1 MSGTNPVGSWTL
13 PLSTGGAVQDP
24 TTYKGNIDAG
34 FAVAQRVADAFAPR
48 PANPLAMSI
57 VVDPGFI
64 ARESP
69 SGQQSIVEIGQ
80 QSVTIAAAPGAPLS
94 RIDLVVID
102 AATGAASVVTGTPGS
117 PPSAPALP
125 PGKRQV
131 AQIAVTSGASAITAA
146 AITDLRAVWGAG
158 GGSGVPWA
166 LAAGS
171 ADAITASYAPRTP
184 NPIPDGL
191 ILGFRAQA
199 ANATVSPSF
208 APDGQTPHAITK
220 KGGAAL
226 LAGDIPGALAECLVR
241 YNLANAR
248 WELLNPANTPP
259 AIPSGTLMPY
269 AGSSAPSGW
278 LLCYGQ
284 VVSRTSYAALFAV
297 IGTGFGGGD
306 GSTTF
311 NVPDLRGRA
320 VFGLDNMGGAAAGRI
335 TSAGSGILG
344 TTLGAVGGD
353 EHMQAHG
360 HSASVSDPGHAHS
373 LNLYDAGTG
382 NGPLANAGNGDF
394 FGTAAVTAGATGVG
408 VSIGNTGSG
417 GSQNMPPAIVLNF
430 LIKT

>member
-1 MSGTNPVGSWTL
+1 MSGTNPVGSWAL

-24 TTYKGNIDAG
+24 TTYKGNIDSG

-48 PANPLAMSI
+48 PANPLAMSV

-64 ARESP
+64 AQVNP
-69 SGQQSIVEIGQ
+69 FGQQSIAEIGQ
-80 QSVTIAAAPGAPLS
+80 QSVTIAAAPGAPSS

-102 AATGAASVVTGTPGS
+102 AATGAASVLTGTPGS
-117 PPSAPALP
+117 PPSVPAMP

-131 AQIAVTSGASAITAA
+131 ARVAVASGAGAITAA
-146 AITDLRAVWGAG
+146 AITDLRAVWGTGDA
-158 GGSGVPWA
+158 SAAPWA

-171 ADAITASYAPRTP
+171 ADAITASYAPPTP

-199 ANATVSPSF
+199 ANATASPSF
-208 APDGQTPHAITK
+208 APDGQTPHPITK

-226 LAGDIPGALAECLVR
+226 LAGDIPGASAECLLR
-241 YNLANAR
+241 YNFANAH

-259 AIPSGTLMPY
+259 AIPSGALMPY

-278 LLCYGQ
+278 LLCDGQ
-284 VVSRTSYAALFAV
+284 AVSRTSYAALFAV
-297 IGTGFGGGD
+297 IGAGFGGGD

-311 NVPDLRGRA
+311 NLPDLRGRA
-320 VFGLDNMGGAAAGRI
+320 VFGLDNMGGSAAGRI
-335 TSAGSGILG
+335 TGAGSGISG

-360 HSASVSDPGHAHS
+360 HSASVSDPGHVHS
-373 LNLYDAGTG
+373 LPLYDAGG
-382 NGPLANAGNGDF
+382 ANGQVANAANGDF
-394 FGTAAVTAGATGVG
+394 FATTTVAAAATGIG
-408 VSIGNTGSG
+408 ISIGNAGSG
-417 GSQNMPPAIVLNF
+417 GSQNMPPAIMLNIM
-430 LIKT
+430 IKT